1 MKKLKHIT
9 SIIAAVTIFC
19 SVPVLAADT
28 EQIQSAWSLYS
39 MGLFSGTGI
48 NEDGT
53 PVFELD
59 SKITR
64 AQTVALIVRLMGKTS
79 EAEGGDWATTFTD
92 LPDWAESYIGYAYTV
107 GYASGISSTK
117 FDPDSEV
124 SANQFCAFILRALG
138 YSESKGDF
146 TYDNALSFAN
156 EKGIANASYENFT
169 RGDAAEISYN
179 ALTQKIK
186 GSSYTLYDTL
196 LNAGIISETE
206 NTFAGTNE
214 ITVSKTSTNE
224 MTAEEIYEKCSPA
237 VFYIEVYNSE
247 GKAIQLGSG
256 FFISSDGT
264 AVTNYHV
271 LDGGS
276 SAKIT
281 LSDSGKVY
289 NVLGVYDYDVE
300 RDIALIKIDG
310 NGFSYLET
318 ADSDDIKAGAT
329 VYAIGSPLGLSNT
342 ISQGIISN
350 TNRIIS
356 GQDFIQTSAAISNGS
371 SGGALI
377 NTNGEVIGITSGE
390 AAQSTSSGTVTGQNL
405 NLAIAINY
413 IDSMKK
419 SSLTSLKDVYEK
431 ENKVN
436 AEIAVSAENIEL
448 ERGRF
453 TTVTVKCSADAK
465 AYLTGS
471 LSDAGVASARFTRT
485 ADGAALLVTGINTG
499 STQINLKMK
508 TADGTVVA
516 EKTIKVTVK

>member
-39 MGLFSGTGI
+39 MGLFSGTGM

-79 EAEGGDWATTFTD
+79 ESEGGDWTTTFTD
-92 LPDWAESYIGYAYTV
+92 LPNWAESYIGYAYTV

-156 EKGIANASYENFT
+156 EKGIANASYKNFT

-179 ALTQKIK
+179 ALTQQIK

-196 LNAGIISETE
+196 LNSGMISETE

-237 VFYIEVYNSE
+237 VFYIEVFNSE

-329 VYAIGSPLGLSNT
+329 VYAIGSPLGLSNS

-390 AAQSTSSGTVTGQNL
+390 AAQSTSAGTVTGQNL

-419 SSLTSLKDVYEK
+419 SSLTSLKEVYEK

-436 AEIAVSAENIEL
+436 AEIAVSADNIEL
-448 ERGRF
+448 EQGRY

-485 ADGAALLVTGINTG
+485 ADGATLLVTGINTG